1 MGNGHALELLAE
13 EARRENINIRRLTEK
28 GTRDAAAVKVLT
40 IITLIYLPATVVSV
54 SLQRL
59 FPSTS
64 KADIAA
70 EFLLNAIC
78 DSGAG
83 RRRCCTACSPLEC
96 VVVCCDICPVD
107 ACDNHDMVGLGIHP
121 EPPTTF

>member
-54 SLQRL
+54 SFQRL
-59 FPSTS
+59 CPSAS
-64 KADIAA
+64 HADIAA
-70 EFLLNAIC
+70 EFLLDAIC
-78 DSGAG
+78 DSEAG
-83 RRRCCTACSPLEC
+83 GRRCCATCSPLEC
-96 VVVCCDICPVD
+96 VVICRDICAVD
-107 ACDNHDMVGLGIHP
+107 ARDNHDMVGMGIHP
-121 EPPTTF
+121 EPPTPF